1 MTSFIAAPFISLI
14 TWDQEESG
22 IQNPVKHLIWS
33 TLQRNLM
40 AKNLRC
46 LIIDGK
52 WKTTDYSDAYTPVK
66 GNKKTSGQGADADAQ
81 D

>member
-1 MTSFIAAPFISLI
+1 M
-14 TWDQEESG
+14 
-22 IQNPVKHLIWS
+22 
-33 TLQRNLM
+33 QRNLM

-46 LIIDGK
+46 LIIDGE